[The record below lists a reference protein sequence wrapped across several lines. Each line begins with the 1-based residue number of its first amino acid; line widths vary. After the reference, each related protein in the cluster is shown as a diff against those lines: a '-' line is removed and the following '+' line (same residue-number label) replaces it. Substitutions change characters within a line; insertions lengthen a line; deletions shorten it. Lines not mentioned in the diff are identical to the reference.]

1 MKRIKELTDELNTE
15 KRRNNE
21 LLKDKSDK
29 EREIQI
35 LHAQLDSIHHKHEP
49 TSSHSSQQKLQ
60 TLELQLQRITEDNIR
75 LNQQFTT
82 SNTDDSSN
90 IKVQVLSEQIKKLSV
105 DNGNLEKKAH
115 SKELLAK
122 EAQKEK
128 EDLIRYESFFN
139 HLQVNF
145 IRCFFFLL
153 LLLIVIMNN

>member
-1 MKRIKELTDELNTE
+1 MRRIKELTDELNTE

-75 LNQQFTT
+75 LNQQLSQQLTT
-82 SNTDDSSN
+82 SNTGDSSN

-115 SKELLAK
+115 SNELLAK

-128 EDLIRYESFFN
+128 EDLIRYESF
-139 HLQVNF
+139 
-145 IRCFFFLL
+145 
-153 LLLIVIMNN
+153 LII